1 MTALACATGDLR
13 ADPPPPP
20 AVPAG
25 PRAEVTVA
33 PRPAPPPVA
42 RLEMTV
48 APPPPPPPSVTASVV
63 APAPRLV
70 WAPAPQPSFGLFSAS
85 IDAGGGPMFAPAH
98 TPLSA
103 GGFELGVAG
112 GWGPARFAELRLRAS
127 VFDQPDRQL
136 DGNADQQDDVDER
149 NLLGMFLGGGL
160 RLRLPL
166 YAGIDEHKATRFV
179 FFSEGLA
186 GYQPL
191 FGYGDIVSSG
201 PAFEITNGVQIA
213 HVRRRDGLT
222 RGVELFARYRQGFGD
237 GNRDLWAL
245 VFGLGYATEWSAYVP
260 AVPEPEPE
268 SPPRRAVRWT
278 APPAVV
284 QGSLE
289 GDGTNEGHGSIEG
302 EGTTVG
308 AAGGEARATFV
319 TEGPVTPRVPPEPL
333 GFSLRMGGECALGE
347 GWHLAKTV
355 GWAPWR
361 FLELQLQ
368 TSYFSVDVSQDR
380 LVRDEPNVHG
390 FFGGI
395 GPRIH
400 LYSNE
405 GARLGLW
412 TAAKVGWA
420 QVVAAPEGHDGS
432 GLALTVAVGASI
444 GGTNHPLSTTDAS
457 FFLGRQ
463 NGLSGNDDD
472 IGMWMAGLAFD
483 YELGPHAPPPRDPV
497 LYEPREP
504 ARPSLH
510 GIGRVAH
517 PAPLPPRP
525 PLAEPPAPEPPAEV
539 EVVREPVQVHTEVV
553 RTRTELTLEPARPWP
568 VGFAVGVDVGGSYYP
583 LPLRGG
589 FLPSGLS
596 LGLGVGFVASPYF
609 EVRTRVGLLTRSD
622 AVESGGDDVESLTLT
637 GGPRVRIPIRTVKD
651 HQIAL
656 FLEALGGWLSTTDA
670 AGSSLGSSAVLEG
683 AVGVRLPARAG
694 LTLAVRGL
702 YPFADAA
709 RDLTSVQLTLG
720 GELEIGP
727 RFGRPVEVPRAPRV
741 EVPERVE
748 MEVSGEVP

>member
-1 MTALACATGDLR
+1 MTALACATGDLW

-20 AVPAG
+20 AIPAG
-25 PRAEVTVA
+25 PRVEVTVA
-33 PRPAPPPVA
+33 PRPAPPPAA
-42 RLEMTV
+42 RLEVTV
-48 APPPPPPPSVTASVV
+48 APPPPPPSVRARVV

-103 GGFELGVAG
+103 GGFELGVEG
-112 GWGPARFAELRLRAS
+112 GWGPTRFAELRLRAS
-127 VFDQPDRQL
+127 LFDQPDRQL

-166 YAGIDEHKATRFV
+166 YAGIDEQKATRFL

-186 GYQPL
+186 GFQPL
-191 FGYGDIVSSG
+191 FGYGDAVSSG
-201 PAFEITNGVQIA
+201 PAFEITNGLQIA

-268 SPPRRAVRWT
+268 PAPAPEMRGLVRWA
-278 APPAVV
+278 APRAVV
-284 QGSLE
+284 Q
-289 GDGTNEGHGSIEG
+289 GSIEG

-308 AAGGEARATFV
+308 GAGGEVRATFV
-319 TEGPVTPRVPPEPL
+319 AEGPVTPVVPAEPL
-333 GFSLRMGGECALGE
+333 GFSLRMGGECAGGE
-347 GWHLAKTV
+347 GWHVAKTV

-400 LYSNE
+400 LYSDA
-405 GARLGLW
+405 GMRLGLW
-412 TAAKVGWA
+412 TSAKLGWA

-432 GLALTVAVGASI
+432 GLALNVAVGASL
-444 GGTNHPLSTTDAS
+444 GGTNHPFSTTDVS
-457 FFLGRQ
+457 FFVARQ

-483 YELGPHAPPPRDPV
+483 YELGPHAPPPPDPV
-497 LYEPREP
+497 VYEPRQP
-504 ARPSLH
+504 ARPSLR
-510 GIGRVAH
+510 GIGPVAH
-517 PAPLPPRP
+517 PAPLPPR
-525 PLAEPPAPEPPAEV
+525 APAPEPPVEV
-539 EVVREPVQVHTEVV
+539 EVVREPVPVHTEVV

-568 VGFAVGVDVGGSYYP
+568 VGFAVGVDAGGAYYP
-583 LPLRGG
+583 VPLRGG

-609 EVRTRVGLLTRSD
+609 EVRTRLGLLTRSD
-622 AVESGGDDVESLTLT
+622 AVESGGDDVEALTFT

-656 FLEALGGWLSTTDA
+656 FLEALGGWLSTGDA

-702 YPFADAA
+702 YPLADVA

-720 GELEIGP
+720 GELEMGP
-727 RFGRPVEVPRAPRV
+727 RFGRPIEVPRAPRV

-748 MEVSGEVP
+748 VEVRGEVR